1 MRLGKYLFW
10 QTMMATRP
18 TSNAIKLCG
27 LTLYTSML
35 LLFAPILVLV
45 KTSSASYT
53 KNQQIIKTKAVYKL
67 SNLNGGCTSW
77 MEISSRVPI

>member
-35 LLFAPILVLV
+35 LLLALTSLVLV

-53 KNQQIIKTKAVYKL
+53 KNQQIIKTKAVYNNK
-67 SNLNGGCTSW
+67 
-77 MEISSRVPI
+77 